1 LLSSSSQYAIRALA
15 HLARRERTSWAL
27 ARQIADELGIPA
39 SFLAKILQTL
49 TAQGVLES
57 QRGRR
62 GGFRL
67 RRDPERLSL
76 YEIAELFDRL
86 GEGRLCVLG
95 QRVCDDDN
103 ACPLHH
109 TWKHSVNAFVHR
121 LRTTTLAEVG
131 RYEGTGGFPG
141 RGPAAPAAAPIG
153 EPEA

>member
-1 LLSSSSQYAIRALA
+1 MLSSSSQYAIRALA
-15 HLARRERTSWAL
+15 HLARQPQRGDWML
-27 ARQIADELGIPA
+27 ARQIAEELGIPA
-39 SFLAKILQTL
+39 SFLAKVLQTL

-76 YEIAELFDRL
+76 FEVVELFDRL
-86 GEGRLCVLG
+86 GQGRLCVLG
-95 QRVCDDDN
+95 QKVCDDDS

-121 LRTTTLAEVG
+121 LRTTTLADVSREQG
-131 RYEGTGGFPG
+131 AGGFPAHT
-141 RGPAAPAAAPIG
+141 PPPVV
-153 EPEA
+153 PTLDSD